1 MIEFN
6 IAPNTQV
13 GRIVIPEQVYE
24 HENVYHTEPYNRA
37 GEFVEAMV
45 SDTYSEFCRRWFHLA
60 GFKELLEDI
69 DEYYNRFGYGKYS
82 ELVKNHSPIL
92 PTIGGITPAIQFGH
106 RYNGI
111 QSSITL
117 FDNSRPSSLDF
128 KSLSEVVNG

>member
-6 IAPNTQV
+6 IAPNTQI

-24 HENVYHTEPYNRA
+24 HENIYHTEPYNRA

-92 PTIGGITPAIQFGH
+92 PTIGGIAPAIQFDH

-111 QSSITL
+111 QSSITI
-117 FDNSRPSSLDF
+117 FDNNRPIDLNF
-128 KSLSEVVNG
+128 KTLSEVV